1 MLQSLSIMVTKCS
14 EIAGQFLEKEGFP
27 ERAGRRFCGYLL
39 WTPWQTYGE
48 DRAHSS
54 GFSAE
59 GDPEFVVGV
68 CAAFGSSITV
78 RPVPGVSTQT
88 ETKQEGLWFLQL
100 SLTHAVLQPCPAV
113 LLAGCF
119 MLLPQRS
126 LRSHLSHKQQLQS
139 LQCWISEGIHL

>member
-1 MLQSLSIMVTKCS
+1 MINDDYD
-14 EIAGQFLEKEGFP
+14 A
-27 ERAGRRFCGYLL
+27 
-39 WTPWQTYGE
+39 WTPWQTCGE

-88 ETKQEGLWFLQL
+88 ETKQEATQTPTLASARGTQTNNGL
-100 SLTHAVLQPCPAV
+100 
-113 LLAGCF
+113 
-119 MLLPQRS
+119 
-126 LRSHLSHKQQLQS
+126 
-139 LQCWISEGIHL
+139 